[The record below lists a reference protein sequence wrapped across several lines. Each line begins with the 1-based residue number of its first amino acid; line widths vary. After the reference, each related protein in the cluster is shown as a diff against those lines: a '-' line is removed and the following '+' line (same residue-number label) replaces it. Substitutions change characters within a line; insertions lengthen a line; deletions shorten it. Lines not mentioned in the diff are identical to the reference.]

1 MYNIQTL
8 NKISQLGLD
17 QLDSKEFVISTECDN
32 PDGILVRSA
41 DMHQMELGSNLRAI
55 ARAGAGTNNI
65 PIDKCSESGIVVFN
79 TPGANAN
86 AVKELVIC
94 ALLLASR
101 DVIRGIKW
109 AWNLTDA
116 DGDVEKLVEKQK
128 SQFVGPEL
136 MGKNLGVIGLGAVGV
151 KVANAALKLGMNVY
165 GYDPYLSVQNAIDL
179 NHAVQVVDLKTV
191 YAMSDYITIHSPLL
205 PSTKGMINEPSLDSM
220 RQGVRI
226 INLARGGLVD
236 DQDMLAAI
244 ALKSG
249 KVARYV
255 TDFPNN
261 TLVGKEGV
269 VTIPHLGAST
279 PESEE
284 NCAIM
289 AARELSDYL
298 LTGNIRNS
306 VNFPNVEMARG
317 GVARLAI
324 LHRNVPNMLSNILTL
339 LGKEGANI
347 ENMVNKSKGEY
358 AYTLIELSQ
367 AITGE
372 TLDHVRNIDG
382 VLRLRII
389 KY

>member
-1 MYNIQTL
+1 MYTIQTL
-8 NKISQLGLD
+8 NKISTLGLN
-17 QLDSKEFVISTECDN
+17 QLDSKEFSVTSDCQN

-41 DMHQMELGSNLRAI
+41 DMHEMPFGDNLRAI

-65 PIDKCSESGIVVFN
+65 PIDRCSEAGIVVFN

-86 AVKELVIC
+86 AVKELVLC

-116 DGDVEKLVEKQK
+116 DGDVEKLVEKEK
-128 SQFVGPEL
+128 SKFVGPEL

-179 NHAVQVVDLKTV
+179 NHAVNVVDLNTV
-191 YAMSDYITIHSPLL
+191 YKMSDYITIHSPLL
-205 PSTKGMINEPSLDSM
+205 PATRGMINGPSLDSM

-236 DQDMLAAI
+236 DEDMLAAI
-244 ALKSG
+244 ESG

-261 TLVGKEGV
+261 NLVGKEGV

-289 AARELSDYL
+289 AAQELREYL
-298 LTGNIRNS
+298 LYGNIRNS
-306 VNFPNVEMARG
+306 VNFPNVELARSG
-317 GVARLAI
+317 AARLAVI
-324 LHRNVPNMLSNILTL
+324 HRNVPNMLSNILTL
-339 LGKEGANI
+339 LGNEGANV
-347 ENMVNKSKGEY
+347 ENMVNQSKGEY
-358 AYTLIELSQ
+358 AYTLINLGQTIS
-367 AITGE
+367 AD
-372 TLDHVRNIDG
+372 TLEHVRQIDG

>member
-55 ARAGAGTNNI
+55 ARAGAGVNNI
-65 PIDKCSESGIVVFN
+65 PLDRAADAGIVVFN

-205 PSTKGMINEPSLDSM
+205 PSTRGMINGPSIDSM
-220 RQGVRI
+220 RHGVRI

-244 ALKSG
+244 ASG

-261 TLVGKEGV
+261 TLVGQEGV

-284 NCAIM
+284 NCAIV

>member
-17 QLDSKEFVISTECDN
+17 QLDSKEFVVSTESEN

-41 DMHQMELGSNLRAI
+41 DMHQMELASNLRAI

-65 PIDKCSESGIVVFN
+65 PIDKCSEAGIVVFN

-244 ALKSG
+244 ASG

-261 TLVGKEGV
+261 TLVGQEGV

-289 AARELSDYL
+289 AAQELSDYL

>member
-1 MYNIQTL
+1 MYTIQTL
-8 NKISQLGLD
+8 NKISTLGLN
-17 QLDSKEFVISTECDN
+17 QLDSKEFSVTGSCEN

-41 DMHQMELGSNLRAI
+41 DMHDMAFGSNLRAI

-65 PIDKCSESGIVVFN
+65 PIDRCTEAGIVVFN

-86 AVKELVIC
+86 AVKELVLC

-101 DVIRGIKW
+101 DVIRGVKW

-136 MGKNLGVIGLGAVGV
+136 LGKNLGVIGLGAVGV

-179 NHAVQVVDLKTV
+179 NHAVQVVDLNTV
-191 YAMSDYITIHSPLL
+191 YKMSDYITIHSPLL
-205 PSTKGMINEPSLDSM
+205 PATRGMINGPSLDSM

-236 DQDMLAAI
+236 DEDMLAAI
-244 ALKSG
+244 ASG

-289 AARELSDYL
+289 AAQELREYL
-298 LTGNIRNS
+298 LYGNIRNS
-306 VNFPNVEMARG
+306 VNFPNVELSRSG
-317 GVARLAI
+317 EARLAVI
-324 LHRNVPNMLSNILTL
+324 HRNIPNMLSNVLTL
-339 LGKEGANI
+339 LGNEGANV
-347 ENMVNKSKGEY
+347 ENMVNQSKGNY
-358 AYTLIELSQ
+358 AYTLINLGQS
-367 AITGE
+367 ISGE
-372 TLDHVRNIDG
+372 TLDHVRKLDG

-389 KY
+389 RY

>member
-8 NKISQLGLD
+8 NKISTLGLN
-17 QLDSKEFVISTECDN
+17 QLDSNEFSVSNSCDN

-41 DMHQMELGSNLRAI
+41 DMHEMAFGSNLRAI

-65 PIDKCSESGIVVFN
+65 PIDRCSESGIVVFN

-101 DVIRGIKW
+101 DVIRGVKW

-151 KVANAALKLGMNVY
+151 KVANAAVKLGMNVY

-179 NHAVQVVDLKTV
+179 NHAVNVVDLKTV

-205 PSTKGMINEPSLDSM
+205 PATRGMINEPSIDSM

-236 DQDMLAAI
+236 DEDMLS

-249 KVARYV
+249 KVTRYI

-261 TLVGKEGV
+261 TLVGQEGV

-279 PESEE
+279 PEREE
-284 NCAIM
+284 TCAVM
-289 AARELSDYL
+289 AAQELREYL
-298 LTGNIRNS
+298 LYGNIRNS

-324 LHRNVPNMLSNILTL
+324 IHRNVPNMLTNILGL

-347 ENMVNKSKGEY
+347 ENMVNKSKGDY
-358 AYTLIELSQ
+358 AYTLVELSQ
-367 AITGE
+367 AITNQ
-372 TLDHVRNIDG
+372 TQDHVRALDG

>member
-1 MYNIQTL
+1 MYTIQTL
-8 NKISQLGLD
+8 NKISTLGLN
-17 QLDSKEFVISTECDN
+17 QLDSNEFSVATECQN

-41 DMHQMELGSNLRAI
+41 DMHEMEFGSNLRAI

-65 PIDKCSESGIVVFN
+65 PIDRCSEAGIVVFN

-101 DVIRGIKW
+101 DVIRGVKW

-128 SQFVGPEL
+128 SQFVGPEI

-244 ALKSG
+244 ASG

-261 TLVGKEGV
+261 TLVGQEGV

>member
-191 YAMSDYITIHSPLL
+191 YAMSDYITIHPPLL

-220 RQGVRI
+220 RQGVRL

-236 DQDMLAAI
+236 DQDMLAAV
-244 ALKSG
+244 ASG

-261 TLVGKEGV
+261 TLVGQEGV

>member
-236 DQDMLAAI
+236 DEDMLS

-249 KVARYV
+249 KVTRYI

-261 TLVGKEGV
+261 TLVGQEGV

-284 NCAIM
+284 NCAVM
-289 AARELSDYL
+289 AAQELREYL
-298 LTGNIRNS
+298 LYGNIRNS

-324 LHRNVPNMLSNILTL
+324 IHRNVPNMLTNILGL

-347 ENMVNKSKGEY
+347 ENMVNKSKGDY
-358 AYTLIELSQ
+358 AYTLVELSQ
-367 AITGE
+367 AITNQ
-372 TLDHVRNIDG
+372 TQDHVRALDG

>member
-55 ARAGAGTNNI
+55 ARAGASTNNI

-244 ALKSG
+244 ASG

-261 TLVGKEGV
+261 TLVGQEGV

>member
-244 ALKSG
+244 ASG

-261 TLVGKEGV
+261 TLVGQEGV

-324 LHRNVPNMLSNILTL
+324 LHRNVPNMLSNILSL

-347 ENMVNKSKGEY
+347 ENMVNRSKGEY

>member
-1 MYNIQTL
+1 MYNVKTL
-8 NKISQLGLD
+8 NKISPVGLAV
-17 QLDSKEFVISTECDN
+17 LDKNKYAVSDECEA
-32 PDGILVRSA
+32 PDAILVRSA
-41 DMHQMELGSNLRAI
+41 KMHDYTFNPELLCIG
-55 ARAGAGTNNI
+55 RAGAGTNNI
-65 PIDKCSESGIVVFN
+65 PVDRCAQEGIVVFN
-79 TPGANAN
+79 SPGANAE
-86 AVKELVIC
+86 AVKELALC

-101 DVIRGIKW
+101 DIAGGIKW
-109 AWNLTDA
+109 VDSIASPENDVA
-116 DGDVEKLVEKQK
+116 AMVEKGK
-128 SQFVGPEL
+128 SQFVGPEIL
-136 MGKNLGVIGLGAVGV
+136 GKKLGIIGLGAIGA
-151 KVANAALKLGMNVY
+151 KLANAAIALGMTVY
-165 GYDPYLSVQNAIDL
+165 GYDPFISVDGAWKLSSEIIHTSD
-179 NHAVQVVDLKTV
+179 VDTI
-191 YAMSDYITIHSPLL
+191 YQECDYISIHVPYTEKTKHTINAE
-205 PSTKGMINEPSLDSM
+205 TIGKMKD
-220 RQGVRI
+220 GVRVL
-226 INLARGGLVD
+226 NLARAELVD
-236 DQDMLAAI
+236 DDAMLAA
-244 ALKSG
+244 LENG

-261 TLVGKEGV
+261 KTAGAKGV
-269 VTIPHLGAST
+269 VAIPHLGAST

-284 NCAIM
+284 NCASM
-289 AARELSDYL
+289 AARELSEYL

>member
-236 DQDMLAAI
+236 DQDMLVAI
-244 ALKSG
+244 ASG

-261 TLVGKEGV
+261 TLVGQEGV